1 MLTFEEAKK
10 IGKNACIEMLG
21 RSFYEKYIDSS
32 TTAYG
37 DFSEDGV
44 IFCYVGVNDHPQK
57 KPPGGRRKLLPT
69 APALFGRG
77 IIDDD
82 KQMGRRCLKPA
93 AVRAQSST
101 SSFPS

>member
-57 KPPGGRRKLLPT
+57 NENVQSLIL
-69 APALFGRG
+69 
-77 IIDDD
+77 
-82 KQMGRRCLKPA
+82 
-93 AVRAQSST
+93 SST
-101 SSFPS
+101 NPIPYSASCNVQLEDGKVIFLECKLPQGTDKNDS

>member
-1 MLTFEEAKK
+1 MNIEEIKSQVSK
-10 IGKNACIEMLG
+10 
-21 RSFYEKYIDSS
+21 
-32 TTAYG
+32 
-37 DFSEDGV
+37 V
-44 IFCYVGVNDHPQK
+44 INDLLNDHPQK